1 MSTVLDMQ
9 VYALLGRLGS
19 EREDSCRKLAAAA
32 SAQAEEIVAEAR
44 RRARQRLRDAVRDK
58 RERVTEHCRRVRV
71 DLETKRRDH
80 DFQCLAGAVE
90 AGLARLPRLLE
101 ARWRDAAARRR
112 WCEAA
117 IEGAGPPLGRGRWEI
132 EHAAGLDAAGTQRV
146 AALAEAVAGGTCA
159 LREVPELAAGLRIR
173 RGGACYDATVAGL
186 TAQRARLESAL
197 LAEIAAAEAAR
208 SRS

>member
-1 MSTVLDMQ
+1 MLD
-9 VYALLGRLGS
+9 
-19 EREDSCRKLAAAA
+19 
-32 SAQAEEIVAEAR
+32 
-44 RRARQRLRDAVRDK
+44 
-58 RERVTEHCRRVRV
+58 
-71 DLETKRRDH
+71 
-80 DFQCLAGAVE
+80 F
-90 AGLARLPRLLE
+90 
-101 ARWRDAAARRR
+101 
-112 WCEAA
+112 
-117 IEGAGPPLGRGRWEI
+117 PPLGRGRWEI
-132 EHAAGLDAAGTQRV
+132 EHAAGLDPAGTQRV